1 MYIGNLRF
9 IFVGSV
15 LLYIYKFFWYK
26 WNFFFLE
33 IYMKNLFKY
42 LFFFNF
48 LNKKGVMFNDEL
60 DINFLFEILMFR

>member
-1 MYIGNLRF
+1 MYIGNFRF

-15 LLYIYKFFWYK
+15 LLYIYKFFLYK

-60 DINFLFEILMFR
+60 GINFLFEILMFR